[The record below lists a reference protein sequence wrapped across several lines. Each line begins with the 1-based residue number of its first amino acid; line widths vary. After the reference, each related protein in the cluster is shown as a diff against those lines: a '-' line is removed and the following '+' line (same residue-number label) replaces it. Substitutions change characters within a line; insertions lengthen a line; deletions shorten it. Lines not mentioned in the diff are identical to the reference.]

1 VATYVN
7 GAVGTLLEVSARLVG
22 ELRIPGELLRA
33 VELAPVPVGAHHGGD
48 EGWVILV
55 RGRVVLKGADFEGGR
70 GDGSGGCESGE
81 GGGEAHLDVEL

>member
-7 GAVGTLLEVSARLVG
+7 GAVGTLLEVGARLVS

-55 RGRVVLKGADFEGGR
+55 RG
-70 GDGSGGCESGE
+70 
-81 GGGEAHLDVEL
+81 